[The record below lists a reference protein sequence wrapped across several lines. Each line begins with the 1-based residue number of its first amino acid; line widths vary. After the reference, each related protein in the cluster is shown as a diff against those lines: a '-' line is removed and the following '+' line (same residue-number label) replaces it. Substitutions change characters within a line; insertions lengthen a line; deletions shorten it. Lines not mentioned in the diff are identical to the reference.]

1 MKPHVGAC
9 FSSPLIRLVQI
20 AFALV
25 ARDHGTG
32 PARPATQAGTVAT
45 QGIRFRARHR
55 DTRGGEG
62 YVPRP
67 VSTGG
72 YAPRDFRLGG
82 PVRLRFRVGSRLV
95 QRPVLTRR
103 ECPIRLENMWIS
115 FIFFMRACACVRACT
130 HMRFSHSISNMRKR
144 PSLIRLGIRGRS
156 ESRRAGG
163 AGNGRTVDAPAESPR
178 PRCRAQRR
186 GRIGHNAFRRFP
198 STLVCA
204 GRGGGQGP

>member
-1 MKPHVGAC
+1 MKPQIGLG
-9 FSSPLIRLVQI
+9 FSSPVWRLVQI

-55 DTRGGEG
+55 DTRGGGG

-72 YAPRDFRLGG
+72 YAPRDFRPCG

-95 QRPVLTRR
+95 QRPVLTGAGMSDSARKHVDT
-103 ECPIRLENMWIS
+103 
-115 FIFFMRACACVRACT
+115 FFYFFMRACVRVR
-130 HMRFSHSISNMRKR
+130 MRVYVYAISRFAFDSEHAKT
-144 PSLIRLGIRGRS
+144 PQPYSAGELRS
-156 ESRRAGG
+156 PRISSSRR
-163 AGNGRTVDAPAESPR
+163 S
-178 PRCRAQRR
+178 
-186 GRIGHNAFRRFP
+186 
-198 STLVCA
+198 
-204 GRGGGQGP
+204 